1 MSLTLFFI
9 GMICLLA
16 LFQFLQIYFF
26 TKRYNIAA
34 WMFVGFFWC
43 IFTFFIF
50 NLYSIFST
58 NFPVDGN
65 YKTRTII
72 IKKGATL
79 AKVADQLYS
88 EYLIRNR
95 NHFIW
100 TAKLLGYQNRV
111 KAGKFNVASYMSNYA
126 IITQLTSNAMA
137 QERITIVEGLPTRQ
151 VASLFASR
159 LNIDSTRFM
168 KIVQDKSIAQ
178 SLEIDAP
185 SLNGYLFPETYN
197 FMYGGTELEI
207 IETLV
212 REFKKNISDSLLIA
226 AKNLNLS
233 LHQIVTLAS
242 IIEGEA
248 GIDEE
253 RPVISAVY
261 HNRLKKNM
269 KLEADPTIQYIIPD
283 GPRRLTKSDL
293 TIDSPFNT
301 YLHTGLPPEPINNPG
316 KKSIYAAVFPVKQPF
331 LYFVATG
338 DGRHAFSKTLQ
349 EHLLAKKKLDR
360 LRKEVQMQTKKISVK

>member
-1 MSLTLFFI
+1 
-9 GMICLLA
+9 
-16 LFQFLQIYFF
+16 
-26 TKRYNIAA
+26 
-34 WMFVGFFWC
+34 
-43 IFTFFIF
+43 
-50 NLYSIFST
+50 
-58 NFPVDGN
+58 
-65 YKTRTII
+65 
-72 IKKGATL
+72 
-79 AKVADQLYS
+79 
-88 EYLIRNR
+88 
-95 NHFIW
+95 
-100 TAKLLGYQNRV
+100 
-111 KAGKFNVASYMSNYA
+111 
-126 IITQLTSNAMA
+126 
-137 QERITIVEGLPTRQ
+137 
-151 VASLFASR
+151 
-159 LNIDSTRFM
+159 
-168 KIVQDKSIAQ
+168 
-178 SLEIDAP
+178 
-185 SLNGYLFPETYN
+185 
-197 FMYGGTELEI
+197 MYGGTELEI

-316 KKSIYAAVFPVKQPF
+316 KKSIYAAAFPVKQPF

>member
-1 MSLTLFFI
+1 
-9 GMICLLA
+9 
-16 LFQFLQIYFF
+16 
-26 TKRYNIAA
+26 
-34 WMFVGFFWC
+34 MFVSFFWC

-95 NHFIW
+95 NRFIW
-100 TAKLLGYQNRV
+100 TAKLLGYQNQV

-178 SLEIDAP
+178 SLDIDAP
-185 SLNGYLFPETYN
+185 SLNGYLFPETYI
-197 FMYGGTELEI
+197 FMYGVTELEI

-212 REFKKNISDSLLIA
+212 REFKKNMSDSLLIA

-253 RPVISAVY
+253 RPIISAVY
-261 HNRLKKNM
+261 HNRLKKNL

-301 YLHTGLPPEPINNPG
+301 YLHPGLPPEPINNPG
-316 KKSIYAAVFPVKQPF
+316 KKSIYAAAFPVKQPF